1 LISTSVNAYFGIHT
15 PLSRHALV
23 SFLIPSCQVNHMALN
38 LLGDFFSF
46 INIPMFDAMTVILI
60 ISYIIWEVPR
70 TVKLLSDEY
79 TTGLYPEN
87 GRVIDVAMFVIGL
100 ASVIF
105 FMMGNNAERI
115 VTFLKTPGV
124 TAFFL
129 VLILA
134 IPLIIAMGFFKRMFV
149 RFDAH
154 NSVTVFL
161 AHTFLD
167 LMHTLFHI
175 ALTVLFL
182 PIVGF
187 LAMGPK

>member
-1 LISTSVNAYFGIHT
+1 
-15 PLSRHALV
+15 
-23 SFLIPSCQVNHMALN
+23 MAIN

-46 INIPMFDAMTVILI
+46 INIPMFDTMTIVLI
-60 ISYIIWEVPR
+60 ISYIIWEAPR
-70 TVKLLSDEY
+70 TVRLLSDEY
-79 TTGLYPEN
+79 TKGLYPDN
-87 GRVIDVAMFVIGL
+87 GRVIDVTLFVIGL
-100 ASVIF
+100 ASVVF
-105 FMMGNNAERI
+105 FMLDNNAERV

-134 IPLIIAMGFFKRMFV
+134 IPLIVALGFFKRMFA
-149 RFDAH
+149 RFDEH